1 MPFFSISC
9 VRIETAAATAAGSC
23 RCCLRCCLR
32 CYSGGGCAEFLS
44 GIIARAR
51 ATTWLPDP
59 PLRHGALPFVCFAAF
74 LWLLCQLFLLHQRQQ
89 EQQEQ
94 AQRLRVFLCPGNA
107 IRIVCL
113 GSFSPCQDGRQEAE
127 QQSGTS
133 TTLSTGR
140 QWQVGVGVAVGVGA
154 ELGVSVRARPLLP
167 ECALVNKIYCEDA
180 RVSWSWLGTE

>member
-23 RCCLRCCLR
+23 LRCRCLRCCCLR

-74 LWLLCQLFLLHQRQQ
+74 LWLLCQLFLLHQRQP
-89 EQQEQ
+89 EPEQ

-107 IRIVCL
+107 IRIVSL
-113 GSFSPCQDGRQEAE
+113 GSFSPCQAE

-140 QWQVGVGVAVGVGA
+140 QWQAGVGVGA
-154 ELGVSVRARPLLP
+154 GAGLGVSAEHGHCCQSVR
-167 ECALVNKIYCEDA
+167 
-180 RVSWSWLGTE
+180 S

>member
-23 RCCLRCCLR
+23 LRCCCCLRFCCCLRC

-74 LWLLCQLFLLHQRQQ
+74 LWLLCQLFLLHQQQ
-89 EQQEQ
+89 EPEQ

-113 GSFSPCQDGRQEAE
+113 GSFSPCQAGGWAAERHIDYAFDWEAVASRGWGWGWAWGE
-127 QQSGTS
+127 CKS
-133 TTLSTGR
+133 TAI
-140 QWQVGVGVAVGVGA
+140 V
-154 ELGVSVRARPLLP
+154 
-167 ECALVNKIYCEDA
+167 A
-180 RVSWSWLGTE
+180 RVCARK